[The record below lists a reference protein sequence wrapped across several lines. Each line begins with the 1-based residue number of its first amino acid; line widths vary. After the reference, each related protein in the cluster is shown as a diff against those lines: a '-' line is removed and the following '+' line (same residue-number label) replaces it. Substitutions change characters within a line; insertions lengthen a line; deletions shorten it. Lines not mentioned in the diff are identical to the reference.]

1 MRAAIRKTII
11 ATAAICTIMV
21 VYLLAFVLFAGL
33 FNAEHWSFLLA
44 LLPAFAA
51 GAAVMWE
58 GEK

>member
-1 MRAAIRKTII
+1 MRTIIRKAIT
-11 ATAAICTIMV
+11 TTSAICTIMV
-21 VYLLAFVLFAGL
+21 VYFLAFVLIAGL

-51 GAAVMWE
+51 GATVMWE